1 MARIASRRKRN
12 SLHRETLPSPT
23 EILFFTKFRNQR
35 ETCGILSPLGKTFNL
50 RTVAHLISR
59 FTQSFL
65 ITQSLEEGTTMSFY
79 LELQLNNNVQ
89 TTQSSPLSEITQ
101 RELAEF
107 AASPAKHSFPLP
119 FRNFCRTCIVF
130 HPTRNFSQQRNN
142 PLQLSTAFDN
152 GVSYLETETHQLAI
166 KVYQL
171 ASNLR
176 RRDARVYA
184 RKCITQRRVY

>member
-1 MARIASRRKRN
+1 
-12 SLHRETLPSPT
+12 
-23 EILFFTKFRNQR
+23 
-35 ETCGILSPLGKTFNL
+35 
-50 RTVAHLISR
+50 
-59 FTQSFL
+59 
-65 ITQSLEEGTTMSFY
+65 MSFY

-119 FRNFCRTCIVF
+119 FRNFCHICIVF

-166 KVYQL
+166 NVYQL

-184 RKCITQRRVY
+184 RKCITQRRVYLAPEAGFWGTAEVAVRLQARNPNRATCTWHILGQPAARPL

>member
-1 MARIASRRKRN
+1 
-12 SLHRETLPSPT
+12 
-23 EILFFTKFRNQR
+23 
-35 ETCGILSPLGKTFNL
+35 
-50 RTVAHLISR
+50 
-59 FTQSFL
+59 
-65 ITQSLEEGTTMSFY
+65 MSFY
-79 LELQLNNNVQ
+79 LELQLKNNVQ
-89 TTQSSPLSEITQ
+89 TTQSSSLSEITQ

-119 FRNFCRTCIVF
+119 FRNFCYTCIVF

-152 GVSYLETETHQLAI
+152 GVSHLETETHQLAI
-166 KVYQL
+166 NVYQL

-184 RKCITQRRVY
+184 RKCITQWRVYLAPEAGFWRTAGGGSQAAGWNPNRATCTWHILGQPAARPL